1 MRIIS
6 FIDQPDVIKKIFQ
19 LEVSL
24 KVKPSILPTAYHLEV
39 DLSPLYRAVNLIK
52 RLSAPKTFDLLDRV
66 SFTTLKC
73 HQEAGR
79 LNHPHLLYQ
88 RFPPFPNHSNIDFF
102 GSFAHKSPTNLF
114 NEILW
119 IHNSGGF
126 YSMLISVSK
135 KDYSPYL
142 NLGPTSMSTH
152 LRCYF
157 LAFLKKS
164 R

>member
-73 HQEAGR
+73 HQPIFLTKSCGFITQGF
-79 LNHPHLLYQ
+79 LL
-88 RFPPFPNHSNIDFF
+88 H
-102 GSFAHKSPTNLF
+102 AHQC
-114 NEILW
+114 E
-119 IHNSGGF
+119 
-126 YSMLISVSK
+126 
-135 KDYSPYL
+135 
-142 NLGPTSMSTH
+142 
-152 LRCYF
+152 
-157 LAFLKKS
+157 
-164 R
+164 

>member
-24 KVKPSILPTAYHLEV
+24 KVEPSILPTAYHLGV
-39 DLSPLYRAVNLIK
+39 DLRPFYRAVNLIK

-102 GSFAHKSPTNLF
+102 GSFAHKSPTELAH
-114 NEILW
+114 EV
-119 IHNSGGF
+119 F

-142 NLGPTSMSTH
+142 NLGPTSMPTH